1 MGHIAWKDND
11 MISFETWMWK
21 SLGLFTLCLTP
32 DYLCSKKMWL
42 KNKQSFQCLRGKI
55 SNGDRKVVNWSE
67 EEVVLFLP
75 LFSPKSLFR
84 KYYTKKKKKKLS
96 QLKILRQPA
105 SADFWVV
112 STCCFKFI
120 QQKVEN
126 LLQKKVER
134 TQKSAE
140 AGCLKIL
147 SCLYFFFYK
156 CRWYRSVTDQSMT
169 PQMCK

>member
-1 MGHIAWKDND
+1 MVTESHELERRRGCFI
-11 MISFETWMWK
+11 
-21 SLGLFTLCLTP
+21 LT
-32 DYLCSKKMWL
+32 
-42 KNKQSFQCLRGKI
+42 FI
-55 SNGDRKVVNWSE
+55 FAE
-67 EEVVLFLP
+67 
-75 LFSPKSLFR
+75 
-84 KYYTKKKKKKLS
+84 KYIQEILHWKKKKKLS

-147 SCLYFFFYK
+147 NCLYFFFFT
-156 CRWYRSVTDQSMT
+156 SVDDTDQWRINQWHCKCANKNINPGFKSVQCTIPAISHMT
-169 PQMCK
+169 IRIKCP

>member
-1 MGHIAWKDND
+1 MLERKNFKW
-11 MISFETWMWK
+11 WQK
-21 SLGLFTLCLTP
+21 SRELERRRGCFILTFIFT
-32 DYLCSKKMWL
+32 
-42 KNKQSFQCLRGKI
+42 
-55 SNGDRKVVNWSE
+55 E
-67 EEVVLFLP
+67 
-75 LFSPKSLFR
+75 
-84 KYYTKKKKKKLS
+84 KYIQEILQWKKKKKLS

-147 SCLYFFFYK
+147 SCLYFFFDK
-156 CRWYRSVTDQSMT
+156 CRWYRWYSDGSINDTANVQIKTLTQGLSLYSVQYQLFHIWKSVLSAI
-169 PQMCK
+169 KAYFFV